1 VSDGFDLV
9 IHAPNRLQICALLAS
24 VDSAEFGTVRDSVG
38 LSDSVLSKHVR
49 TLQDAGYVSIRK
61 ATVASRVRTWLSLTR
76 DGRRAFEAHVA
87 SLQRIIEQSAAPAP
101 PAPAAIPPRPAAP
114 HGAAAAPP

>member
-1 VSDGFDLV
+1 VNDGFDPV

-24 VDSAEFGTVRDSVG
+24 VDSAEFGTVRDSVH

-49 TLQDAGYVSIRK
+49 TLQEAGYVRVQK
-61 ATVASRVRTWLSLTR
+61 ATVASRVRTWLSLTK

-87 SLQRIIEQSAAPAP
+87 ALQRIIDQAGPAAPASLATT
-101 PAPAAIPPRPAAP
+101 PA
-114 HGAAAAPP
+114 